1 MLSVFGSLTSFVRR
15 LGQTTLRRTSVRRL
29 THLRSIAGLIEK
41 LEPRELLTIAGP
53 RYDIGTPTLTDV
65 WVDPVNGND
74 ANEGSART
82 QALRTVTA
90 AWNRIPMNQTL
101 TATGFRINLTTGT
114 YPESSLPNYWE
125 SRHGTP
131 TCPIILQAVDGAG
144 TARLPAMNL
153 YDVRYMYL
161 IGLRV
166 ESGGGDVLH
175 FDASNHI
182 LLRNTTVVGLGNLAT
197 YDAPQE
203 ALKVNQSQYFYIEDC
218 DISGA
223 WDNAIDFVGVQYG
236 HVVGSKIHRSG
247 DWAMYAKGGSASLR
261 VEGNEIYDA
270 GTGGF
275 TAGQGTGFE
284 FMTSPWLHYE
294 AYDIKVVNNIIH
306 DTQGAGLGVNGG
318 YNIVMAYNTLYRV
331 GSRSHVI
338 EVVYGERSCDGNTA
352 QCSAFLAAGG
362 WGTSR
367 IGVVESIPN
376 RNVSI
381 YNNIVYNPAG
391 FQSSSQHFAVY
402 GPRTPSAGSNIPSPS
417 YADEGLQIRGNI
429 IWNGPAD
436 HPLGLDD
443 SRLNIPQVLA
453 DNAINTLEPQ
463 FVNAAAGDF
472 RPILGSNIFG
482 ATTYAVPDFTWTGL
496 PTLPSVPT
504 GNLSNAVLNDRDG
517 NDRSS
522 PSTAGAY
529 TPATSQPAFS
539 VNDLTIDEGNDGSTT
554 ATFTVRLNTATSD
567 SVRVNYATAN
577 GSALA
582 GSDYTLTSGTL
593 TFAPGET
600 SQTVT
605 VNVLGD
611 TTPEVDETLFLNLS
625 GAVGATISDNQGR
638 ATLTNDDGALPNQ
651 TPVAATES
659 YTVAEDRVLNVAAR
673 GVLANDTDAD
683 SDPLTAS
690 LVAGPAHGTLQLNA
704 NGSFRYTPSPNYF
717 GSDSFSY
724 QANDGHA
731 NSEVVLVSLTV
742 TPDNADLH
750 LIFDAGTGALS
761 IIAES
766 DQDVT
771 LSRSGTGVRAVVNG
785 RTDPRGTTI
794 RAADV
799 RSLLVTGG
807 AGVNVFDLRSV
818 TTTSFPLLT
827 SVIVTCG
834 TGNDTVYGSAFADDI
849 QGGDGND
856 TFRGYNGN
864 DTLRGGNGRDVL
876 YGGNGNDVLS
886 GDADNDLLYGERGDD
901 TLNGGAGNDTLHG
914 DNSGD
919 AISGNDALS
928 GGAGADQLNGYG
940 GTDTLIGGA
949 DNDMLRGGNGND
961 ILIGGSGNDSIDGGS
976 GTDTVLG
983 GSGSG
988 RDLGDLIRDPVTQI
1002 NEAFV
1007 FAANWIDAV

>member
-1 MLSVFGSLTSFVRR
+1 MHSLARRACLGTFSPAVRLSHF
-15 LGQTTLRRTSVRRL
+15 
-29 THLRSIAGLIEK
+29 RSIAGLVEK
-41 LEPRELLTIAGP
+41 LEPRELLTVAGP

-74 ANEGSART
+74 ANSGAVRG

-90 AWNRIPMNQTL
+90 AWNQIPRGETL
-101 TATGFRINLTTGT
+101 TATGFRINLTPGT
-114 YPESSLPNYWE
+114 YSESSLPNYWE
-125 SRHGTP
+125 ERYGTQQ
-131 TCPIILQAVDGAG
+131 CPIILQAVDGAG
-144 TARLPAMNL
+144 TVRLPAMNL
-153 YDVRYMYL
+153 FDVRYMYL
-161 IGLRV
+161 LGLRL

-175 FDASNHI
+175 FEKGDHI
-182 LLRNTTVVGLGNLAT
+182 LLRNTEVVGLGNIAT
-197 YDAPQE
+197 FNAPQE
-203 ALKVNQSQYFYIEDC
+203 GLKVNQSQYFFIEDC

-223 WDNAIDFVGVQYG
+223 ADNAVDFVSVQYG
-236 HVVGSKIHRSG
+236 HVVGSKIHRSN
-247 DWAMYAKGGSASLR
+247 DWAMYAKGGSAYIL
-261 VEGNEIYDA
+261 VEGNEFYDA

-284 FMTSPWLHYE
+284 FMSSPWLHYE
-294 AYDIKVVNNIIH
+294 AYDIKVVNNIVH

-318 YNIVMAYNTLYRV
+318 YNILMANNTLYRV

-338 EVVYGERSCDGNTA
+338 EVVYGERSCDGNSV
-352 QCSAFLAAGG
+352 QCAAYLAAGG

-367 IGVVESIPN
+367 VGVVESIPN

-381 YNNIVYNPAG
+381 FNNIVYNPAG
-391 FQSSSQHFAVY
+391 FQSHDQQFAVY
-402 GPRTPSAGSNIPSPS
+402 GPRNSSSGSNIPSPS
-417 YADEGLQIRGNI
+417 YADEGLLIRGNI
-429 IWNGPAD
+429 IWNGPSD

-443 SRLNIPQVLA
+443 SRLSASQVLA

-463 FVNAAAGDF
+463 FVNAAGGDF

-482 ATTYAVPDFTWTGL
+482 ATTFAVPDFTWTGL
-496 PTLPSVPT
+496 PARPSVPT
-504 GNLSNAVLNDRDG
+504 GNLSNAVPNDRDG
-517 NDRSS
+517 NARSS

-529 TPATSQPAFS
+529 TSATSRPAFS
-539 VNDLTIDEGNDGSTT
+539 VNDLTINEGNVGSTT
-554 ATFTVRLNTATSD
+554 ATFTVRLNTAASD
-567 SVRVNYATAN
+567 SVSVNYATAN

-582 GSDYTLTSGTL
+582 GSDYIMTSGTL

-611 TTPEVDETLFLNLS
+611 TTPEADETLFLNLS
-625 GAVGATISDNQGR
+625 SPVGATISDNQGR

-683 SDPLTAS
+683 GDPLTAS

-704 NGSFRYTPSPNYF
+704 NGSFRYTPSPDYF
-717 GSDSFSY
+717 GSDRFSY
-724 QANDGHA
+724 QANDGRA
-731 NSEVVLVSLTV
+731 NSDAVLVSLTV

-750 LIFDAGTGALS
+750 LIFDVRTGALS

-771 LSRSGTGVRAVVNG
+771 LSRSGTSVRAVVNG
-785 RTDPRGTTI
+785 RTDPRGATVH
-794 RAADV
+794 AADV

-834 TGNDTVYGSAFADDI
+834 TGNDTVYGSSFADAI
-849 QGGDGND
+849 QGDDGND

-886 GDADNDLLYGERGDD
+886 GDADNDLLFGERGND

-919 AISGNDALS
+919 TISGNDALS

-940 GTDTLIGGA
+940 GNDTLIGGA
-949 DNDMLRGGNGND
+949 DNDTLRGGNGND
-961 ILIGGSGNDSIDGGS
+961 IVIGGSGSDSIDGGS

-988 RDLGDLIRDPVTQI
+988 RDLGDLIRDPATQI

-1007 FAANWIDAV
+1007 FAANWIDEV